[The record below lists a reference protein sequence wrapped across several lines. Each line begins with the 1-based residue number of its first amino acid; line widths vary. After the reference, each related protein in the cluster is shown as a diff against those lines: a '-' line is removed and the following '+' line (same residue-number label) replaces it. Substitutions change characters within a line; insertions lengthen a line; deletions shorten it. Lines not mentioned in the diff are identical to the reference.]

1 MNNETKYVCPV
12 CHWTPAPYEPIHNWE
27 HCPNCLSSIHEYD
40 DDEMECGGTYEP
52 IGIWVVNDSE
62 WEIIQR
68 CSWCGH
74 IKSTPLHSDDNPLT
88 IFSIAS
94 KPLANPPFPI
104 EKTEELTRMM
114 GGKGDIGGY
123 YK

>member
-1 MNNETKYVCPV
+1 MNKETKYVCPV

-52 IGIWVVNDSE
+52 VGIWVVNDSK

-74 IKSTPLHSDDNPLT
+74 MKSAPLHSDDNPLT
-88 IFSIAS
+88 IFSVAS

>member
-1 MNNETKYVCPV
+1 MNNETKYICPV

-74 IKSTPLHSDDNPLT
+74 MKATPLHSDDNPLT